1 MSRHGGSDRWLTLHC
16 GNNLGATVARATRS
30 PSVSPWKGQVPRVA
44 ELLSAFGHRKSRRSR
59 DEPGIDRPFVL
70 MKCLLSES
78 LSNDMEESAASDTST
93 CHQRVK
99 DQRERERER
108 GRRSETVD

>member
-1 MSRHGGSDRWLTLHC
+1 MERSGTSSGGAAIGVWS
-16 GNNLGATVARATRS
+16 
-30 PSVSPWKGQVPRVA
+30 Q
-44 ELLSAFGHRKSRRSR
+44 SRRSR

-99 DQRERERER
+99 DQSERED
-108 GRRSETVD
+108 GGVRRSTEAVQP